1 MESDRTQPASL
12 RKRSGRIF
20 SRAVFACIT
29 LFAAA
34 PALAA
39 VDLVVNNSDAGSDPT
54 PAGGIVTYTVR
65 VDNNGSTT
73 ATGITLSDTLPAG
86 TSYVGTSTPA
96 GVTCGTPSGGVLNC
110 SLGSLAAAGNVTVSI
125 QVRAPTAGI
134 ITNTASATANE
145 ADSDAS
151 NNTGI
156 TQDTTINQGADLA
169 LSVVQNPSGSV
180 TSGGTLAYTFTV
192 ANQGPDTA
200 TSARITANLPPGFNV
215 AGGLPAGCSVAGQ
228 VLTCNLSGS
237 IASGASWVVGP
248 INGAVGVAG
257 GSNMALN
264 GSVAVTSSGAAQ
276 DPDSGNNSV
285 TANTAVLAGSDISLT
300 KTASTGSPILTG
312 TSFSFILAPRY
323 TGDNPTSVTVTDTVP
338 ANFQITGNASGT
350 GWSCGAPAGQTITC
364 TRALGGAAPGY
375 NIAMPQITVPV
386 KAITA
391 GTAITNTASASST
404 LTDPQAGN
412 NAGSATVGVVDPTS
426 DLAANK
432 SGPNPA
438 LATVGSSFDWSISM
452 HNNGTAPLTGT
463 ARMIDTL
470 PIGVTLTAYKQANGW
485 SCAPAAPFTPAAG
498 NQTVTCTR
506 DYTAGTPLAVGGT
519 SQAVVYSV
527 TANAAGTLTN
537 TMCVSAVASAAGT
550 PWSDNKASND
560 CVGSGVQAQI
570 GPDSADLRL
579 IKKAAQATVAA
590 GDELDYTLEVVNS
603 GPQTAVNVSVVDQL
617 DTLINSNTGAT
628 GAGYIGASIAN
639 GPAGAS
645 CPAPTVSSGSGVT
658 LQCAL
663 GDVPTCTAGSNCPVI
678 TVKIRPGGDG
688 GARTNSAYA
697 VSPTTA
703 DPDYSNNNDSVTT
716 TTDAR
721 ADVSVVVTGSPS
733 PATAGQTLTYVLTV
747 KNGDYSQAQNVSVT
761 DQLPANVT
769 FVSATASG
777 GGSCGT
783 QPAAGS
789 TTGPGN
795 QTLTCDWGAINR
807 NAQQTVTVVVRPNDA
822 TQGGTLATSAT
833 ASTSTTELNGANNA
847 GSLNVPVNNA
857 ALDILGNIVDSP
869 DPVAVGDNMTYTLTL
884 TNSGPS
890 YAENANFTVT
900 LPSALLSFQALTPP
914 AGATCSTPA
923 VGTIG
928 GTVTCQFGTVAT
940 SSSKVVQLTMRGE
953 AKGTT
958 TLRLATS
965 SDEVAAGRDT
975 QPGNNNPSE
984 NTTVRTKADVQLVSK
999 TANPSSIGYR
1009 EAFNYSIAV
1018 ANNGPGVADGVQ
1030 VTDSL
1035 PSGMVLAGTPSIAT
1049 SAGFPSIPGT
1059 PCTGAAGGTN
1069 FACALGDDAAVG
1081 ATATITVPVRVTGQ
1095 PASNPAT
1102 LTNNASITTT
1112 SLDPTPGNNSN
1123 GGNVSVTSSSIAG
1136 AVFAD
1141 LNGNGVRD
1149 AGDTGIAGVT
1159 VKVTG
1164 TAVDGSAVN
1173 RTVTSAA
1180 DGSYLVQFL
1189 PAGNYT
1195 VTETQ
1200 PAGYRDGTDAAG
1212 SAGGTAANP
1221 GDAISGVNLPS
1232 NTAATAY
1239 NFGELPDA
1247 QIAGKVYSDLNNNG
1261 VADAGEAGIGSPPV
1275 TLALTGTD
1283 DLGQAVSLTTTTD
1296 ASGNYAFKN
1305 LRPGSY
1311 TVTETQPAGYLP
1323 GKARTGTGTSNGGT
1337 PSADGNTIGAI
1348 TLGIGQQGANFDFGE
1363 LASTSLAGFVY
1374 IDANKN
1380 GVRDAGETAGI
1391 GGVTV
1396 TLTGTDDLGQ
1406 AVNTTVTT
1414 ANDGS
1419 YSFPNLRPGTYQ
1431 VAETQPAQWQDGG
1444 DTVGTVGG
1452 TPNGTL
1458 AGNDVIGSIVL
1469 GAGQAGANYN
1479 FGELGQGLGGF
1490 VYVDTNGNGLR
1501 DAGETGIAGVAI
1513 AITNT
1518 ATSATVNLTTDAS
1531 GAYLAPN
1538 LPAGTYRIAET
1549 QPPQYADG
1557 QEQVGTLGGTHAAN
1571 DVFDGVALGVSQV
1584 GANYNFGEL
1593 AARLS
1598 GAVFID
1604 GNNNGTR
1611 DAGETGIAGVTVA
1624 LTGTDVDGRAVNRS
1638 VTTDASGDY
1647 VFDGLLPANGAG
1659 YTLTETQPG
1668 AYADGAEHVGS
1679 LGGTAGA
1686 AGTSVISGI
1695 PVAPGAR
1702 GTAYDFG
1709 ELTGG
1714 ISGSVYVDANNN
1726 GVRDSGE
1733 APIAGVNVRL
1743 TGTDVDGK
1751 AVDRSIVTGA
1761 DGSYVFAGLTKAG
1774 AGGYTLTETQP
1785 NGYIDGKSVP
1795 GMVNGAPCAACTT
1808 GTRNVNGNVPF
1819 DPAQTFS
1826 QFDFPELMP
1835 SSLAGSV
1842 YDDVNGN
1849 HVRDTGEG
1857 LGNVTVTLTGTD
1869 DLGQAVNQTATTAAD
1884 GSYTFEHLRPGNYSV
1899 TETQPPGLGDVGSR
1913 AGTAGGSTTP
1923 NVISA
1928 IALPQ
1933 GTAATGYDF
1942 IDHGGVLSGAVYF
1955 DKNGNGV
1962 RDAGEPGLPGV
1973 TVTLSGA
1980 VSRTITT
1987 GADGSYQFAGLVAGS
2002 YTVTETQPPLYKD
2015 GGVQVGSAGGAK
2027 GNNSVGAITLPAG
2040 INATDYNFP
2049 ELTGADG
2056 SIAGSV
2062 WLNNASGNPTAKD
2075 AGEAGLSGWYAELY
2089 QNGSRVTSVP
2099 AVATDAQGNYV
2110 LTGVPAGGGYELR
2123 FRSPGGV
2130 YYGYPVSQ
2138 DPDKQWNGTVDKAN
2152 AMPAIKGITVGSG
2165 VAVTQQDLP
2174 LDPGGIVYDAV
2185 SRQPLAGAR
2194 VTLLD
2199 PSGQPVNPQYLAG
2212 GVGNV
2217 TQTTGTD
2224 GLYQFLLLPGAPA
2237 GTYTLRV
2244 EAPAGYVTPPSGIHP
2259 PAGKQLS
2266 VPGGATTYRVSPLNG
2281 PPASGD
2287 LPPYYLA
2294 FAVSASSA
2302 GFAGNHIPVDP
2313 VLQGALR
2320 VTKTTPKIN
2329 VSKGDL
2335 VPYTIEIT
2343 NTLAVSLTNIAAVDL
2358 VPAGFKYRT
2367 QSARI
2372 DGVPREPLMSG
2383 RTLSWPELS
2392 IGPNQTRTLTVV
2404 LVIGSGVGEGE
2415 YTNQAWAANTLANR
2429 VVSNIGTAVVRLVP
2443 DPTFD
2448 CADLIGKVFDDKN
2461 GNGYQDQ
2468 GEPGVPAVRLATVR
2482 GLLVTTDAEGRYH
2495 VPCADIPQ
2503 YDRGANFVMKLD
2515 ERSLPTGYRLT
2526 TENPGD
2532 VRMTAGKMS
2541 KLNFGVALHRVVR
2554 VDVSAAAFERDGD
2567 KLLEAWA
2574 AQLPQLYERIKGQPS
2589 VLRLAYHPA
2598 RGEDLGKA
2606 RDRLRS
2612 LQRRIDDDWHRA
2624 GDGRP
2629 VLIEQEIAE
2638 VQP

>member
-1 MESDRTQPASL
+1 MASDHVQRAAL
-12 RKRSGRIF
+12 RERGGRVLG
-20 SRAVFACIT
+20 RMLFACVT

-34 PALAA
+34 PVMAA
-39 VDLVVNNSDAGSDPT
+39 VDLVVNNADTGFDPT

-65 VDNNGSTT
+65 VDNNGSTG
-73 ATGITLSDTLPAG
+73 ATGVQLADTLPAG
-86 TSYVGTSTPA
+86 TTYVGVSAPA
-96 GVTCGTPSGGVLNC
+96 GVTCGTPAGGVLNC
-110 SLGSLAAAGNVTVSI
+110 DLGALASAASVTVSI
-125 QVRAPTAGI
+125 QVRVPSAGI

-145 ADSDAS
+145 PDTAPA

-156 TQDTTINQGADLA
+156 TQDTTIGQGADLTLA
-169 LSVVQNPSGSV
+169 VAQNPGGPVS
-180 TSGGTLAYTFTV
+180 SGGTLGYTFTV
-192 ANQGPDTA
+192 ANNGPDA
-200 TSARITANLPPGFNV
+200 ASNARITANLPPGFNT
-215 AGGLPAGCSVAGQ
+215 AGGLPSGCSVAGQ
-228 VLTCNLSGS
+228 VLTCDIGGS
-237 IASGASWVVGP
+237 IASGGNRVIGP
-248 INGAVGVAG
+248 INGAVAAAG
-257 GSNMALN
+257 GSDLALN
-264 GSVAVTSSGAAQ
+264 GSVAITAPGGAQ

-285 TANTAVLAGSDISLT
+285 TTHTSVTAGSDVSLT
-300 KTASTGSPILTG
+300 KTASIGSPILTG
-312 TSFSFILAPRY
+312 TAFSFILTPRY
-323 TGDNPTSVTVTDTVP
+323 TGDNPSNVTVTDTVP
-338 ANFQITGNASGT
+338 ANFQITGTPSGT
-350 GWSCGAPAGQTITC
+350 GWSCGAPAGQAITC
-364 TRALGGAAPGY
+364 TRPLGGSAAGY
-375 NIAMPQITVPV
+375 NIAMPAITVPV
-386 KAITA
+386 KAIAA
-391 GTAITNTASASST
+391 GTAITNTATASST
-404 LTDPQAGN
+404 LSDPQANN
-412 NAGSATVGVVDPTS
+412 NAGSATVGVVDPSS
-426 DLAANK
+426 DLSANK

-470 PIGVTLTAYKQANGW
+470 PVGVTLTAYKQANGW
-485 SCAPAAPFTPAAG
+485 NCTPAAPFTPSAG

-506 DYTAGTPLAVGGT
+506 DYTAGAPLAVGGT
-519 SQAVVYSV
+519 SQAVVYTV
-527 TANAAGTLTN
+527 TADSAGNLTN
-537 TMCVSAVASAAGT
+537 SMCVSAVASAAGT
-550 PWSDNKASND
+550 PWSDNNASND
-560 CVGSGVQAQI
+560 CVGVGVGVQG
-570 GPDSADLRL
+570 GPDSADLKL
-579 IKKAAQATVAA
+579 VKQAVQATTAA

-628 GAGYIGASIAN
+628 GAGFIGATVAN
-639 GPAGAS
+639 GPAGAN
-645 CPAPTVSSGSGVT
+645 CPAPAVTSGTGVK

-663 GDVPTCTAGSNCPVI
+663 GDVPVCTAGNNCPVI

-697 VSPTTA
+697 LSPTTA
-703 DPDYSNNNDSVTT
+703 DPNYGDNNDSVTT
-716 TTDAR
+716 TIDAR
-721 ADVSVVVTGSPS
+721 ADVSVVISGSPS
-733 PATAGQTLTYVLTV
+733 PATAGQALTYVLTV
-747 KNGDYSQAQNVSVT
+747 KNGNYSQAQNVSVT
-761 DQLPANVT
+761 DLLPPGVT

-777 GGSCGT
+777 GGSCPT

-789 TTGPGN
+789 TTGSGN
-795 QTLTCDWGAINR
+795 QTLVCNWGAINR

-822 TQGGTLATSAT
+822 TQGSTLANSAT
-833 ASTSTTELNGANNA
+833 AATSTTELDGSNNA
-847 GSLNVPVNNA
+847 DSFNVPVNSA

-890 YAENANFTVT
+890 YAENANFTAT
-900 LPSALLSFQALTPP
+900 LPAGLLSFQSLSAP

-923 VGTIG
+923 VGAIG
-928 GTVTCQFGTVAT
+928 GTVTCQFGTVAAN
-940 SSSKVVQLTMRGE
+940 SSKSVQVTMRGE

-958 TLRLATS
+958 TLKLATS
-965 SDEVAAGRDT
+965 SDEVAAGLDT
-975 QPGNNNPSE
+975 QPGNNQPSE
-984 NTTVRTKADVQLVSK
+984 STTVRTKADVQVVSK

-1009 EAFNYSIAV
+1009 EPFNYTIVV

-1035 PSGMVLAGTPSIAT
+1035 PSGMVLAGTPTVA
-1049 SAGFPSIPGT
+1049 ANGGFPSMPGA
-1059 PCTGAAGGTN
+1059 PCTGVAGGSN
-1069 FACALGDDAAVG
+1069 FSCALGDDVAVN
-1081 ATATITVPVRVTGQ
+1081 ASTTVTVPVRVTGQ
-1095 PASNPAT
+1095 PAANPAT
-1102 LTNNASITTT
+1102 YTNNASIGTG
-1112 SLDPTPGNNSN
+1112 SQDPVPGNNSN
-1123 GGNVSVTSSSIAG
+1123 SGNVSVTSSSIAG

-1149 AGDTGIAGVT
+1149 AGETGIGGVT
-1159 VKVTG
+1159 LKLTG

-1180 DGSYLVQFL
+1180 DGSYQVPFL

-1200 PAGYRDGTDAAG
+1200 PTGYRDGTDTAG
-1212 SAGGTAANP
+1212 TAGGSAANP
-1221 GDAISGVNLPS
+1221 GDAIGAIVLPG
-1232 NTAATAY
+1232 NTAAGGY

-1275 TLALTGTD
+1275 TLTLSGTD
-1283 DLGQAVSLTTTTD
+1283 DLGQPVNLTTTTD
-1296 ASGNYAFKN
+1296 AAGNYAFKG

-1323 GKARTGTGTSNGGT
+1323 GKARAGTGVTAGGT
-1337 PSADGNTIGAI
+1337 PSADGNVIAGIA
-1348 TLGIGQQGANFDFGE
+1348 LGIGQAGASFDFGE

-1391 GGVTV
+1391 GGVTL

-1406 AVNTTVTT
+1406 AVNATATT

-1431 VAETQPAQWQDGG
+1431 VDETQPAQWQDGG
-1444 DTVGTVGG
+1444 DAVGTVNG
-1452 TPNGTL
+1452 TPNGAL
-1458 AGNDVIGSIVL
+1458 SGNDRIGSIVL
-1469 GAGQAGANYN
+1469 GAGQAGVNYN
-1479 FGELGQGLGGF
+1479 FGETGQGLGGF
-1490 VYVDTNGNGLR
+1490 VYVDANGNGVR
-1501 DAGETGIAGVAI
+1501 DAGETGIAGAAI
-1513 AITNT
+1513 AVINT
-1518 ATSATVNLTTDAS
+1518 ATNATVNLTTDAS

-1549 QPPQYADG
+1549 QPPPYADG

-1571 DVFDGVALGVSQV
+1571 DVFDGIALGVSQL

-1593 AARLS
+1593 AAHLS
-1598 GAVFID
+1598 GSTYID
-1604 GNNNGTR
+1604 SNDNGVR
-1611 DAGETGIAGVTVA
+1611 DAGEPGIAGVTVA
-1624 LTGTDVDGRAVNRS
+1624 LTGTDVDGHAVNRT
-1638 VTTDASGDY
+1638 VTSDANGDY
-1647 VFDGLLPANGAG
+1647 AFDGLLASNGGG

-1668 AYADGAEHVGS
+1668 AYADGAEHLGN
-1679 LGGTAGA
+1679 LGGSAGA

-1714 ISGSVYVDANNN
+1714 IVGSVYVDANNN
-1726 GVRDSGE
+1726 GVRDAGE
-1733 APIAGVNVRL
+1733 TPIAGVSVHL

-1751 AVDRSIVTGA
+1751 AVDRTVVTGA
-1761 DGSYVFAGLTKAG
+1761 DGNYAFAGLTKAG
-1774 AGGYTLTETQP
+1774 AGGYTLTEAQP
-1785 NGYIDGKSVP
+1785 TGYIDGKSVP
-1795 GMVNGAPCAACTT
+1795 GAIDGAPCAGCTT
-1808 GTRNVNGNVPF
+1808 ATRNVTGNVPF
-1819 DPAQTFS
+1819 DPAHTFAR
-1826 QFDFPELMP
+1826 FDFPELTP

-1849 HVRDTGEG
+1849 LVRDTGEG

-1869 DLGQAVNQTATTAAD
+1869 DLGQAVNLTATTAAD
-1884 GSYTFEHLRPGNYSV
+1884 GSYKFEQLRPGNYSV
-1899 TETQPPGLGDVGSR
+1899 TETQPAGLGDIGSR

-1928 IALPQ
+1928 IALAQ

-1973 TVTLSGA
+1973 AVTLSGA
-1980 VSRTITT
+1980 VARTVTT
-1987 GADGSYQFAGLVAGS
+1987 GADGSYQFAGLAAGS
-2002 YTVTETQPPLYKD
+2002 YTVSETQPPLYRD

-2027 GNNSVGAITLPAG
+2027 GNNSVGAINLPAG
-2040 INATDYNFP
+2040 TNATDYNFP

-2062 WLNNASGNPTAKD
+2062 WLNNAAGNPTAKD
-2075 AGEAGLSGWYAELY
+2075 TGEAGLPGWYVELY
-2089 QNGSRVTSVP
+2089 QNGNRVTSV
-2099 AVATDAQGNYV
+2099 AAAATDAQGNYV
-2110 LTGVPAGGGYELR
+2110 LTGVPAGSGYELR

-2138 DPDKQWNGTVDKAN
+2138 DPDKQWNGAVDKTA
-2152 AMPAIKGITVGSG
+2152 ATPSIKGVSVGSA
-2165 VAVTQQDLP
+2165 VAVTGQDLP

-2212 GVGNV
+2212 GQGNV
-2217 TQTTGTD
+2217 TQTTGAD

-2237 GTYTLRV
+2237 GTYTIRV

-2266 VPGGATTYRVSPLNG
+2266 VPGGSTTYRVSPLNA

-2294 FAVSASSA
+2294 FAVSANSV

-2320 VTKTTPKIN
+2320 VTKTTSKIN

-2335 VPYTIEIT
+2335 VPYTIAIT
-2343 NTLAVSLTNIAAVDL
+2343 NTLAVTLSNIAAVDL
-2358 VPAGFKYRT
+2358 VPAGFKYRA

-2372 DGVPREPLMSG
+2372 DGVPREPLSNG
-2383 RTLSWPELS
+2383 RMLSWPELS
-2392 IGPNQTRTLTVV
+2392 IGPNQTRTLTLV
-2404 LVIGSGVGEGE
+2404 LVIGAGVGEGE

-2429 VVSNIGTAVVRLVP
+2429 VVSNIGSAVVRLVP

-2468 GEPGVPAVRLATVR
+2468 GEPGVPAVRLATPR

-2495 VPCADIPQ
+2495 LPCADIPQ
-2503 YDRGANFVMKLD
+2503 YARGSNFVMKLD
-2515 ERSLPTGYRLT
+2515 ERSLFFSDPAT

-2554 VDVSAAAFERDGD
+2554 VDVSAAAFERGGD
-2567 KLLEAWA
+2567 RLLDTWA
-2574 AQLPQLYERIKGQPS
+2574 AQLPSLYERIKGQPG
-2589 VLRLAYHPA
+2589 VLRLAYHPV
-2598 RGEDLGKA
+2598 RGEDLDQA
-2606 RDRLRS
+2606 RQRLRT